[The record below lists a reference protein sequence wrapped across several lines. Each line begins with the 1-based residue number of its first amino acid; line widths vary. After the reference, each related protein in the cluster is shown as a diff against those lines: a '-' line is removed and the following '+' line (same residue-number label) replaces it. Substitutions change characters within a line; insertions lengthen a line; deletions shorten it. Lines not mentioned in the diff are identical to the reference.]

1 MRTTLTL
8 EDQLVH
14 ELKVAASKRQISF
27 KEAVN
32 QALRHGLT
40 ALRAPR
46 KSKPF
51 RVRPFRLGIKPGI
64 DTDKLGQLLDEME
77 IRSFAAKTRRRKR

>member
-14 ELKVAASKRQISF
+14 ELKLAANKRRISF

-32 QALRHGLT
+32 QALRHGLA

-46 KSKPF
+46 QSKPF

-64 DTDKLGQLLDEME
+64 DPDKLGQLLDEME
-77 IRSFAAKTRRRKR
+77 IRSFGVKTRRRKR